1 MKTWVKIL
9 IAVVVIGVL
18 AGAGV
23 LIYSFYAEKP
33 QVIIQSEEVGE
44 GDLMSVISASGTVE
58 PEELVNVGAQVSGK
72 IMEFGRDGDGK
83 SIDYGAKV
91 TTGMLLAKIDDVL
104 YKAALSE
111 AEAQKCQAEASI
123 ASADAALVQADAAI
137 KKSQATLL
145 QAQAQQSL
153 ARSNYERAKKRKASK
168 TISDADFDASKGEYE
183 VRVANIASAQ
193 AECKSAEAQ
202 RAVALTERKQAEAK
216 LAIADAALIKARRNL
231 DYCTITSPVD
241 GVVIERRVSVGQ
253 TLVSNMSASSIFLI
267 AKDLRK
273 MQVWVSVNEADIGS
287 IHVGM
292 PVVFTVDA
300 YPGREF
306 EGLVH
311 KIRLNATMSQNVVTY
326 VVEVSTDN
334 RDGKLLPYL
343 TANVKFVRQRKNKVL
358 HVSNA
363 ALRFTPP
370 EEFVTPDGL
379 KTLRG
384 FKKEG
389 KRRLLWLKAE
399 NGKLRPVEVQVGLN
413 NGVAS
418 EIVTDRLKK
427 GDVIVNSLRAA
438 TPEEV
443 AQSKSGSSRSPFLP
457 EPPKRRSNNPNKPAA
472 GGPPAR

>member
-9 IAVVVIGVL
+9 IAAVAIGVL

-23 LIYSFYAEKP
+23 LIYSFYADKP
-33 QVIIQSEEVGE
+33 QVIMQTEEVEE

-72 IMEFGRDGDGK
+72 IMAFGRDAEGR
-83 SIDYGAKV
+83 SIDYGSKV
-91 TTGMLLAKIDDVL
+91 ASGMLLAKIDDVL

-111 AEAQKCQAEASI
+111 AEAQKRQAEAAI
-123 ASADAALVQADAAI
+123 ASADALLVKTEAQILSAEASLKQAE
-137 KKSQATLL
+137 
-145 QAQAQQSL
+145 AQRNL
-153 ARSNYERAKKRKASK
+153 AKSNYERAQKRKATR
-168 TISDADFDASKGEYE
+168 TISDADFDACKGEYE
-183 VRVANIASAQ
+183 VRVANVASAQ
-193 AECKSAEAQ
+193 AELRSAQSQLVSAK
-202 RAVALTERKQAEAK
+202 AERKSAEAK
-216 LAIADAALIKARRNL
+216 LAIADAALVKAQRNL

-267 AKDLRK
+267 AKDLKK

-306 EGLVH
+306 EGKVH

-363 ALRFTPP
+363 AVRFTPP
-370 EEFVTPDGL
+370 DEFVTPEGL
-379 KTLRG
+379 KILRE

-389 KRRLLWLKAE
+389 RRRLIWVKAG
-399 NGKLRPVEVQVGLN
+399 NDKLRPIEVQVGLN

-418 EIVTDRLKK
+418 EIVTDKLKK
-427 GDVIVNSLRAA
+427 GDVVVNSVRAA

-443 AQSKSGSSRSPFLP
+443 AQRKSGSSRSPFLP
-457 EPPKRRSNNPNKPAA
+457 DPPKRRANNPNKPAQGSA
-472 GGPPAR
+472 GPR

>member
-9 IAVVVIGVL
+9 IAAVAIGVL

-23 LIYSFYAEKP
+23 LIYSFYADKP
-33 QVIIQSEEVGE
+33 QVIMQTEEVEE

-72 IMEFGRDGDGK
+72 IMEFGKDGEGR
-83 SIDYGAKV
+83 SIDYGSKV
-91 TTGMLLAKIDDVL
+91 ASGMLLAKIDDVL

-111 AEAQKCQAEASI
+111 AEAQKRQAEASI
-123 ASADAALVQADAAI
+123 AAADALLVKTEAQILSAEASLKQAE
-137 KKSQATLL
+137 
-145 QAQAQQSL
+145 AQRNL
-153 ARSNYERAKKRKASK
+153 AKSNYERAQKRKATR
-168 TISDADFDASKGEYE
+168 TISDADFDACKGEYE
-183 VRVANIASAQ
+183 VRVANVASAQ
-193 AECKSAEAQ
+193 AELRSAQSQLVSAK
-202 RAVALTERKQAEAK
+202 AERKSAEAK
-216 LAIADAALIKARRNL
+216 LAIADAALVKAQRNL

-267 AKDLRK
+267 AKDLKK

-306 EGLVH
+306 EGKVH

-363 ALRFTPP
+363 AVRFTPP
-370 EEFVTPDGL
+370 DEFVTPEGL
-379 KTLRG
+379 KILRE

-389 KRRLLWLKAE
+389 RRRLIWVKAG
-399 NGKLRPVEVQVGLN
+399 NDKLRPIEVQVGLN

-418 EIVTDRLKK
+418 EIVTDKLKK
-427 GDVIVNSLRAA
+427 GDVVVNSVRAA

-443 AQSKSGSSRSPFLP
+443 AQRKSGSSRSPFLP
-457 EPPKRRSNNPNKPAA
+457 DPPKRRANNPNKPAQGSA
-472 GGPPAR
+472 GPR

>member
-9 IAVVVIGVL
+9 IAVVVVGVL
-18 AGAGV
+18 VGAGV
-23 LIYSFYAEKP
+23 LIYSLYAEKP
-33 QVIIQSEEVGE
+33 QVVIQTEEVGA
-44 GDLMSVISASGTVE
+44 GNLMSVISASGTVE

-72 IMEFGRDGDGK
+72 IMEFGRDADGR
-83 SIDYGAKV
+83 SIDYGSRV
-91 TTGMLLAKIDDVL
+91 TKGMLLAKIDDVL

-111 AEAQKCQAEASI
+111 AEAQKRQAEAAI
-123 ASADAALVQADAAI
+123 ASADALLAKTEAQILSAAAALKQAE
-137 KKSQATLL
+137 
-145 QAQAQQSL
+145 AQQNL
-153 ARSNYERAKKRKASK
+153 AKSNYERAKKRKATR

-183 VRVANIASAQ
+183 VRIATVASAK
-193 AECKSAEAQ
+193 AELRSAESQLAS
-202 RAVALTERKQAEAK
+202 AKAERKSAEAK

-267 AKDLRK
+267 AKDLKK

-306 EGLVH
+306 DGKVH

-343 TANVKFVRQRKNKVL
+343 TANVKFVRQRKNNVL

-370 EEFVTPDGL
+370 DEYITPEGL
-379 KTLRG
+379 KILRA

-389 KRRLLWLKAE
+389 KRRLLWVKAG
-399 NGKLRPVEVQVGLN
+399 NDKLRPIEVQVGLN
-413 NGVAS
+413 SGAAS
-418 EIVTDRLKK
+418 EIVTDQLKK

-443 AQSKSGSSRSPFLP
+443 AQNKSGSSRSPFLP
-457 EPPKRRSNNPNKPAA
+457 EPPKRRANNPNKPAA